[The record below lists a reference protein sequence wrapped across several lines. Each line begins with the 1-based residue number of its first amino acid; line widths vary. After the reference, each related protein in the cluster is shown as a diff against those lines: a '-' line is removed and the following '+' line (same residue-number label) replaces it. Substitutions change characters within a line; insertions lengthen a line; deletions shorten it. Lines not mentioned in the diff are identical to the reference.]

1 MLGGIITMT
10 EDQQKYYD
18 FIMQRVRKG
27 KEEEVKALILEGFK
41 QQEAGKLQEYM
52 NKIAPKMM
60 FLIRP
65 ECIPEVLKA
74 AKDMKI

>member
-18 FIMQRVRKG
+18 FVMQRVKKG

-41 QQEAGKLQEYM
+41 QQEQGKLQEYM
-52 NKIAPKMM
+52 NKIAPKMI

-65 ECIPEVLKA
+65 ECFPEVLKA
-74 AKDMKI
+74 VKDMKI